1 MITRKNQTSLEQS
14 QDFKSYSFGIK
25 KEGISHIFNVLRNQL
40 YSDKILAVIRE
51 YSCNAV
57 DAHTE
62 IGKNETP
69 IVVTLPTNLSLEL
82 KVRDFGRGLTETE
95 IGEIYAMYGESTKR
109 GTNEQIGQLGLGCK
123 SAFAYGDNF
132 IINSYVNGKRVS
144 YNAFIDPSQ
153 VGRIS
158 KLSEEESKAKSG
170 IEIVIP
176 VKLDDVD
183 EFYHKAVGLFKY
195 FKVTPTIKGAS
206 GRNLDIDLN
215 DETVIFTNDDE
226 SWKLVQ
232 GQSVAIMGNIA
243 YEISSEALNL
253 SWSNRHDT
261 QEGGLYEL
269 VNAGIRLTFEIGD
282 LDIAASRE
290 ALQYNDRTKSIIL
303 KRLKSCLKEI
313 PVVLGKRFE
322 DCSTLWDAKLLFD
335 TAFSH
340 GGFGHHIRKVVEK
353 KGIKWVNSSGK
364 TITVNDSQFDLTQW
378 KNDEATVYN
387 FCKTRRGYGT
397 TKRVKGEEMNHIVVK
412 DKTLV
417 IIDDRPSHQGR
428 LNSIA
433 PLVEEYEGR
442 DENVPLYDF
451 VYLLKFGSPK
461 DRKDFVDKTGFDF
474 PAINL
479 SAYPK
484 VKLRDIYPSNQTAK
498 GSSTVKPEKHQ
509 TKEFVFDKDC
519 DKNKWH
525 QCRSDF
531 FNSCAVDI
539 DNEEGIYLKIDGF
552 WIGENQGTHP
562 SSITKEIKAIEA
574 FGIKVPDVYGFKRG
588 IDDKKWTKL
597 ARNDNWKLFHVWA
610 KEKILEKLKK
620 DDSKQQILDRHTVL
634 QHQRKSDNTHGVE
647 ILHLDGRGKNDESEI
662 KVSEHIVDEKSPFL
676 TYFLNCNEMANKRK
690 GDKYDKIIGLFQR
703 MNILD
708 NLIEEYT
715 PTYDLDTSVSM
726 LKERYP
732 MLTLVDWHEFGWPW
746 KKEYSLTFFNYVNII
761 DITHHSSK
769 RKADNIFE
777 ETDKKKESKPKA
789 KKTLDLLTRTK

>member
-1 MITRKNQTSLEQS
+1 MITKQTQTKLEQS
-14 QDFKSYSFGIK
+14 QDFKSYAFGIK

-62 IGKNETP
+62 VGKNEEP
-69 IVVTLPTNLSLEL
+69 IVVTLPNKLLLEF

-132 IINSYVNGKRVS
+132 IINSFVDGTKTS

-158 KLSEEESKAKSG
+158 KLSEEKNKEKSG

-195 FKVTPTIKGAS
+195 FKVIPTIKGA
-206 GRNLDIDLN
+206 GARNLNSDLN
-215 DETVIFTNDDE
+215 DETEIFSNDSGD
-226 SWKLVQ
+226 WKLVQ

-243 YEISSEALNL
+243 YELDSSALNL
-253 SWSNRHDT
+253 SWSSRHS
-261 QEGGLYEL
+261 QEEGLYEL
-269 VNAGIRLTFEIGD
+269 VNAGVRLTFNIGE

-290 ALQYNDRTKSIIL
+290 ALQYTDETKKAIL
-303 KRLKSCLKEI
+303 DRLKGCIKEI
-313 PVVLGKRFE
+313 PTVLGKRFE
-322 DCSTLWDAKLLFD
+322 NCATLWEAKLLYD

-353 KGIKWVNSSGK
+353 KGIKWTSPSGK
-364 TITVNDSQFDLTQW
+364 TITVSDSQFDLSQW
-378 KNDEATVYN
+378 KNDEATVYIFSKN
-387 FCKTRRGYGT
+387 RRGYGT
-397 TKRVKGEEMNHIVVK
+397 TKRVRGEEMNHIVVK
-412 DKTLV
+412 DKTLA

-461 DRKDFVDKTGFDF
+461 DRKDFIDKTGFDF

-509 TKEFVFDKDC
+509 TKEFMFDRDC
-519 DKNKWH
+519 SYNKWH

-552 WIGENQGTHP
+552 WIGENQDTHP
-562 SSITKEIKAIEA
+562 SSISKDIKAIEA

-588 IDDKKWTKL
+588 VDDKKWDKL
-597 ARNDNWKLFHVWA
+597 DKNDNWTLFKDWA
-610 KEKILEKLKK
+610 KEKILEKLKL
-620 DDSKQQILDRHTVL
+620 DNTKQQILDRHTVL
-634 QHQRKSDNTHGVE
+634 QHQRKSDNIHSVE
-647 ILHLDGRGKNDESEI
+647 ILHLDGRGKNQDDESEI

-676 TYFLNCNEMANKRK
+676 TYFSNCDEMANKRK
-690 GDKYDKIIGLFQR
+690 ADEYDKIIGLFQQ

-708 NLIEEYT
+708 NLIKEHT
-715 PTYDLDTSVSM
+715 PTYNLDKSVRQ

-746 KKEYSLTFFNYVNII
+746 KKEFSLTFFNYVNII

-769 RKADNIFE
+769 KL
-777 ETDKKKESKPKA
+777 DKKKDQTE
-789 KKTLDLLTRTK
+789 KKTLELLTRN